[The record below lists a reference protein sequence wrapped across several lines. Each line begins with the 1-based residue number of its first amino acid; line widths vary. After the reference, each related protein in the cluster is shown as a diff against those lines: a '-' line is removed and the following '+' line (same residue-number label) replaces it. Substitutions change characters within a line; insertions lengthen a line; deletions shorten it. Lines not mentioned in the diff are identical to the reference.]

1 MAVAGAAAEAQL
13 AFADALL
20 DGSSPEAAA
29 ASIARLVAQAENT
42 RVLLALVC
50 ASDDV
55 PGVREVFRTLADGMV
70 AQGRKMLVSLDAG
83 AVPEALYLLHA
94 LSVGLAAVTFATG
107 RPDGEA
113 WMGSVLE
120 AALQLLCAEGAT

>member
-20 DGSSPEAAA
+20 EDSSPEAAA

-55 PGVREVFRTLADGMV
+55 PGVREVYRMLADGMV
-70 AQGRKMLVSLDAG
+70 AQGRKMLASLEARP
-83 AVPEALYLLHA
+83 VPEARIF
-94 LSVGLAAVTFATG
+94 STPFRWV
-107 RPDGEA
+107 
-113 WMGSVLE
+113 
-120 AALQLLCAEGAT
+120 